1 MDFTP
6 PRFVGGPLDG
16 NYFTF
21 TGMKPLP
28 YPSTFRVFKATMA
41 GFPTLNGQSVSYAVL
56 EFPNNT
62 VNAPHMHPR
71 ASELFYVLMGSLDVT
86 FFVFPK
92 GLVHFQFNS
101 DANNAALA
109 LSAFGSAS
117 PGTVSVPNSIFN
129 STIDDNV
136 LALSFKT
143 DVATI
148 QKIKSGLSG

>member
-1 MDFTP
+1 
-6 PRFVGGPLDG
+6 
-16 NYFTF
+16 
-21 TGMKPLP
+21 
-28 YPSTFRVFKATMA
+28 MA
-41 GFPTLNGQSVSYAVL
+41 EFPTLNGQSVSYAVL
-56 EFPNNT
+56 EFPRNI
-62 VNAPHMHPR
+62 VNPPHMHPR
-71 ASELFYVLMGSLDVT
+71 ASKLLYVLMGSLDVGFVDT
-86 FFVFPK
+86 TNKLFTLLLQGDIFVFPK

-117 PGTVSVPNSIFN
+117 PGTVSVPNSVFH

-148 QKIKSGLSG
+148 QKIKSGLSC